1 MGDIIHWQKLTGN
14 KYLTKF
20 RPEMLLDGGI
30 AINRATSIKRT
41 KTITTAYVIFDRSY
55 VLEVLKN
62 HFELLEIDIDE
73 ARDLATEAMC
83 LLEKERDKL
92 DD

>member
-1 MGDIIHWQKLTGN
+1 MSDVIHWQKLTGN

-20 RPEMLLDGGI
+20 RAEMLLDGGI

-62 HFELLEIDIDE
+62 HFELLEIDIEE

-83 LLEKERDKL
+83 LLEKERDKING
-92 DD
+92 